1 VSFDCPVEGC
11 AATQP
16 FKSFAGLGKHMSS
29 QHGISAKAWKASG
42 APLSTSPVPAPT
54 RARVSFTVPTVE
66 AVRCDGCAKLELFD
80 RDNFTW
86 SRVVV
91 SPPGFDDIT
100 LLFHSPA
107 CQKMNFNRR
116 LDERMKKLADD
127 AR

>member
-1 VSFDCPVEGC
+1 VE
-11 AATQP
+11 
-16 FKSFAGLGKHMSS
+16 
-29 QHGISAKAWKASG
+29 
-42 APLSTSPVPAPT
+42 PLVTPGRKLVGVT
-54 RARVSFTVPTVE
+54 TVE
-66 AVRCDGCAKLELFD
+66 ATICDGCGKLELFD

-91 SPPGFDDIT
+91 SPPGFDDIA

-127 AR
+127 AG